1 MNDRYKDML
10 FLSHPDSPRHPRMPW
25 QDRAA
30 QFSPFAALTG
40 YEAAL
45 KETARLTDRFIEL
58 DEDRKQEIDRRLF
71 YLQQHREEQIPVKI
85 IYFIPD
91 ARKEGGSYR
100 TMEGYVR
107 KIEET
112 SRSIWIKGIEIPI
125 DRIYKIVFLS

>member
-107 KIEET
+107 KIEEI

>member
-1 MNDRYKDML
+1 MNPKYEDML
-10 FLSHPDSPRHPRMPW
+10 HLPHPVPTAHPRMPL

-58 DEDRKQEIDRRLF
+58 DEDRKQEIDRLLF
-71 YLQQHREEQIPVKI
+71 YLQQHREEQVPVKI
-85 IYFIPD
+85 TYFIPD
-91 ARKEGGSYR
+91 ARKAGGSYR

-107 KIEET
+107 KIEEN
-112 SRSIWIKGIEIPI
+112 SRSIWIKDTEIPI
-125 DRIYKIVFLS
+125 DRIYQIVFL

>member
-1 MNDRYKDML
+1 MNPKYEDML
-10 FLSHPDSPRHPRMPW
+10 HLPHHVSTTHPRMSL

-58 DEDRKQEIDRRLF
+58 DEDRKQEIDRQLF
-71 YLQQHREEQIPVKI
+71 YLQQHREAQPTVKI
-85 IYFIPD
+85 TYFIPD

-100 TMEGYVR
+100 TLEGYVR

-112 SRSIWIKGIEIPI
+112 SRSIWIKDTEIPI
-125 DRIYKIVFLS
+125 DRIYQIDFL

>member
-10 FLSHPDSPRHPRMPW
+10 FLSHPDSPRHPRMPL

-58 DEDRKQEIDRRLF
+58 DEDRKQEIDRLLF
-71 YLQQHREEQIPVKI
+71 YLQQHREDQIPVKI
-85 IYFIPD
+85 TYFIPD
-91 ARKEGGSYR
+91 SRKEGGSYR
-100 TMEGYVR
+100 TMEGCVC

-112 SRSIWIKGIEIPI
+112 NRSIWIKDTEIPI
-125 DRIYKIVFLS
+125 DRIYQIVFLS

>member
-1 MNDRYKDML
+1 MNPKYEDML
-10 FLSHPDSPRHPRMPW
+10 HLPHPVSTTHPRMPL

-58 DEDRKQEIDRRLF
+58 DEDRKQEIDRQLL
-71 YLQQHREEQIPVKI
+71 YLQQHREEQLPVKI
-85 IYFIPD
+85 TYFIPD

-100 TMEGYVR
+100 TLEGYVR

-112 SRSIWIKGIEIPI
+112 SRTIWIKDREIPV
-125 DRIYKIVFLS
+125 DRIYRIDFL

>member
-1 MNDRYKDML
+1 MNPKYEDML
-10 FLSHPDSPRHPRMPW
+10 HLPHHVSATHPRMSL

-58 DEDRKQEIDRRLF
+58 DEDRKQEIDRQLF
-71 YLQQHREEQIPVKI
+71 YLQQHREEQLPVKI
-85 IYFIPD
+85 TYFIPD

-100 TMEGYVR
+100 TLEGYVR

-112 SRSIWIKGIEIPI
+112 SRTIWIKDREIPI
-125 DRIYKIVFLS
+125 DRIYQIDFL

>member
-1 MNDRYKDML
+1 MNPKYNDML
-10 FLSHPDSPRHPRMPW
+10 HLPHPVSATHPRMSL

-58 DEDRKQEIDRRLF
+58 DEDRKQEIDRQLF
-71 YLQQHREEQIPVKI
+71 YLQQHREAQLPVKVT
-85 IYFIPD
+85 YFVPD
-91 ARKEGGSYR
+91 SRKEGGSYCSL
-100 TMEGYVR
+100 EGYVR

-112 SRSIWIKGIEIPI
+112 SRNIWIKDTEIPI
-125 DRIYKIVFLS
+125 DRIYQIDFL

>member
-1 MNDRYKDML
+1 MNPKYEDML
-10 FLSHPDSPRHPRMPW
+10 HLPHPVSTAHPRMPL

-58 DEDRKQEIDRRLF
+58 DEDRKQEIDRLLF
-71 YLQQHREEQIPVKI
+71 YLQQHREEQVPVKI
-85 IYFIPD
+85 TYFIPD
-91 ARKEGGSYR
+91 ARKAGGNYR

-112 SRSIWIKGIEIPI
+112 RRSIWIKDTEIPI
-125 DRIYKIVFLS
+125 DRIYQIVFL

>member
-1 MNDRYKDML
+1 MNPKYEDML
-10 FLSHPDSPRHPRMPW
+10 HLPPPVSTAHPRMPL

-58 DEDRKQEIDRRLF
+58 DEDRKQEIDRLLF
-71 YLQQHREEQIPVKI
+71 YVQQHREEQVPVKI
-85 IYFIPD
+85 TYFIPD
-91 ARKEGGSYR
+91 ARKAGGNYR

-112 SRSIWIKGIEIPI
+112 SRSIWIKDTEIPI
-125 DRIYKIVFLS
+125 DRIYQIVFL

>member
-125 DRIYKIVFLS
+125 DRIYQIVFLS